1 MSEMQMTDQAATTTE
16 GAPASQT
23 PVTNPSTEG
32 AVTGDQ
38 QQATEQQT
46 QTTEQKAG
54 EQGQTEGNKTG
65 GAPEVY
71 EFKAID
77 GKEFDPEVLTTFSDV
92 AKELDMPQEAAQK
105 MLDKLA
111 PKIQERQMQQLEA
124 VRSEWAQSSQNDKEF
139 GGEALKENLAVA
151 KKSLDAFGSPELRSL
166 LEVSGLGNHPEII
179 RFMFK
184 AGKAISED
192 RYVGSSSGSS
202 ATKGN
207 GIKSFSDAASGLY
220 GTT

>member
-1 MSEMQMTDQAATTTE
+1 MSEMQMTETAATTNE
-16 GAPASQT
+16 GSTSSQNPAN
-23 PVTNPSTEG
+23 NPSTEG
-32 AVTGDQ
+32 AQVGNQ

-46 QTTEQKAG
+46 QSTDQKAG

-65 GAPEVY
+65 GAPEAY
-71 EFKAID
+71 EFKAIE
-77 GKEFDPEVLTTFSDV
+77 GREFDPEVLTTFSDV
-92 AKELDMPQEAAQK
+92 AKELNMPQEAAQK
-105 MLDKLA
+105 MLDKIA

-124 VRSEWAQSSQNDKEF
+124 VRSEWAQSSQQDKEF

-151 KKSLDAFGSPELRSL
+151 KKSLDAFGTPELRSL

-192 RYVGSSSGSS
+192 RYVGSSSGSN

-207 GIKSFSDAASGLY
+207 GIKSFSDAATGLY
-220 GTT
+220 GN

>member
-1 MSEMQMTDQAATTTE
+1 MSEMQMTETAATTNE
-16 GAPASQT
+16 GSTSSQNPAN
-23 PVTNPSTEG
+23 NPSTEG
-32 AVTGDQ
+32 AQVGNQ

-46 QTTEQKAG
+46 QSTDQKAG

-65 GAPEVY
+65 GAPEAY
-71 EFKAID
+71 EFKAIE
-77 GKEFDPEVLTTFSDV
+77 GREFDPEVLTTFSDV
-92 AKELDMPQEAAQK
+92 AKELNMPQEAAQK
-105 MLDKLA
+105 MLDKIA

-124 VRSEWAQSSQNDKEF
+124 VRSEWAQSSQQDKEF

-151 KKSLDAFGSPELRSL
+151 KKSLDAFGTPELRSL

-192 RYVGSSSGSS
+192 RYVGSSSGSN
-202 ATKGN
+202 AGKGN
-207 GIKSFSDAASGLY
+207 GVKSFSDAATGLY
-220 GTT
+220 GP